1 MLFSPQI
8 LSRSQPRV
16 VTASAYVGPGD
27 IVSSA
32 FAWWGLRGYT
42 AAYSTGSNPAL
53 DLVDQAGA
61 NQLTVNILSGT
72 TTASIAATDATWHA
86 AQAVFNDHV
95 VRRLRGWIV
104 NDRSFCG
111 APTTLQALLFKSAA
125 WRSPTI
131 STVAMQNGAVLLKLI
146 IAL

>member
-111 APTTLQALLFKSAA
+111 HQQRFRPCYSNRRRGGLQLFR
-125 WRSPTI
+125 RSLCRMGPFC
-131 STVAMQNGAVLLKLI
+131 
-146 IAL
+146 